1 MVRRAAVLLAVWS
14 GLLWLPAGAFAQG
27 LGIGPRFSFVRGE
40 LTSDAPAARFIGGTL
55 RLVTSKHTVL
65 EASMDYRAF
74 YNDAKTQRT
83 RETPIQGSILLF
95 PVRGVFSPY
104 VGGGIG
110 LYSQSVDQLGTAGTV
125 NDTTV
130 ERKIGWHLGAG
141 LELKVAPHAS
151 FFADYRFR
159 FVKFG
164 PADSGS
170 TPIPIPGSSIVPGLS
185 QVQLSHQ
192 GSMWTTGVAFYF

>member
-1 MVRRAAVLLAVWS
+1 MVRGAAVLLMLCS
-14 GLLWLPAGAFAQG
+14 GLLLLPEGASAQA

-40 LTSDAPAARFIGGTL
+40 LTSDAPAARFVGGTL

-65 EASMDYRAF
+65 EAAMDYRAF

-95 PVRGVFSPY
+95 PVRSAFSPY
-104 VGGGIG
+104 VGGGLG
-110 LYSQSVDQLGTAGTV
+110 VYSQLHDELGAAGNVTS
-125 NDTTV
+125 TTL

-141 LELKVAPHAS
+141 LELKVAPHTS

-164 PADSGS
+164 PAETGTSE
-170 TPIPIPGSSIVPGLS
+170 IPIPGSSFVPGLD
-185 QVQLSHQ
+185 QVHLSHQ
-192 GSMWTTGVAFYF
+192 GSMWTSGVAFYF

>member
-1 MVRRAAVLLAVWS
+1 MIRRAAVLLTVWS
-14 GLLWLPAGAFAQG
+14 GLLLLPAGASAQA

-40 LTSDAPAARFIGGTL
+40 LASDAPATRFVGGTL

-95 PVRGVFSPY
+95 PVRGAFSPY
-104 VGGGIG
+104 VGGGVGI
-110 LYSQSVDQLGTAGTV
+110 YSQLHDELGVAGNVTS
-125 NDTTV
+125 TTV
-130 ERKIGWHLGAG
+130 ERKRGWHLGAG
-141 LELKVAPHAS
+141 VELKVAPHTS

-164 PADSGS
+164 PAEAGS
-170 TPIPIPGSSIVPGLS
+170 SEIPIPGSSIVPGLS
-185 QVQLSHQ
+185 QLHLSHQ
-192 GSMWTTGVAFYF
+192 GSMWTSGVAFYF